1 MVHGGCASVGCYA
14 VTHPVVDEIWR
25 LVTAALDQG
34 QPRFAVHAFPF
45 RMTDRNVRLRKGS
58 PWEGFWAELKQGYD
72 LFEQSHIPPVVSV
85 CKGHYVF
92 EPGTEASANTTV
104 DERCPAEIAETP

>member
-25 LVTAALDQG
+25 LVTAALDHG

-45 RMTDRNVRLRKGS
+45 RMTERNIRLHRGS
-58 PWEGFWAELKQGYD
+58 QWEEFWSELKQGYD
-72 LFEQSHIPPVVSV
+72 LFERSHVPPVVSV
-85 CKGHYVF
+85 CNGHYVF
-92 EPGTEASANTTV
+92 EPGTMAAANAAV
-104 DERCPAEIAETP
+104 EERCPAKVAETP